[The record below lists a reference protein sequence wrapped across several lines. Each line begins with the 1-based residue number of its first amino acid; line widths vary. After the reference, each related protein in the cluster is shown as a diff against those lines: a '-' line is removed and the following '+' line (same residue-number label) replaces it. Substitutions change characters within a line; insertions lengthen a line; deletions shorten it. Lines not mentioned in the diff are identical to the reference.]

1 MKFEFLEIDEDK
13 ESQEL
18 LKELVSKKK
27 RSRVKEKET
36 NSLPVKQEIVEPEPE
51 VVQLLKDPGNGLKTT
66 RSGRVSKPKRRD
78 DEVV

>member
-1 MKFEFLEIDEDK
+1 LKFEFSEIDEDK
-13 ESQEL
+13 ETQPL

-36 NSLPVKQEIVEPEPE
+36 TFLPVKQEIVESEPE
-51 VVQLLKDPGNGLKTT
+51 VAQPLKDTGNGLKIT
-66 RSGRVSKPKRRD
+66 RSGRISKPKRRD